1 MLVRQGI
8 IAAEDGAAILAGLD
22 AVLAEIEA
30 GAFVF
35 KTSLEDIHMNVEA
48 RLAELIGDAAGR
60 LPTARSRNA
69 QVAPHVRPWTRAAV
83 DRLPAALRDL
93 HAALIAHAAAPADTI
108 QPGHTL
114 LPATQPST
122 FPHH

>member
-1 MLVRQGI
+1 MLGRQGI

-35 KTSLEDIHMNVEA
+35 QTSLEDIHMNVEA

-60 LPTARSRNA
+60 LHTARSRND
-69 QVAPHVRPWTRAAV
+69 QVATDVRRWTRDAV
-83 DRLPAALRDL
+83 DRLEAALRGQQADR
-93 HAALIAHAAAPADTI
+93 HATPARTAGRRGGI
-108 QPGHTL
+108 G
-114 LPATQPST
+114 
-122 FPHH
+122 

>member
-8 IAAEDGAAILAGLD
+8 IAAEDGAAILAGLES
-22 AVLAEIEA
+22 VLAEIEA

-60 LPTARSRNA
+60 MHTARSRND
-69 QVAPHVRPWTRAAV
+69 QVATDLRLWKRDAV
-83 DRLPAALRDL
+83 DRLEAALRTL
-93 HAALIAHAAAPADTI
+93 QARPLPPADAED
-108 QPGHTL
+108 GHPS
-114 LPATQPST
+114 PATTP
-122 FPHH
+122 PRPK